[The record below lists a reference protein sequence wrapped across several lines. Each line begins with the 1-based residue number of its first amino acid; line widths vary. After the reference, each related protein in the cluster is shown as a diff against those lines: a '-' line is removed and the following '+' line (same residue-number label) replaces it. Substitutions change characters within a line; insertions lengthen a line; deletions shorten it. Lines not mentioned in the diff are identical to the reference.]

1 MNQMGK
7 MILIRSS
14 WKAYVDL
21 RHIELEFVRNEKI
34 DPEIHFPVFSEEELK
49 IL

>member
-1 MNQMGK
+1 MGK

-21 RHIELEFVRNEKI
+21 RHIELEFRSDEEVDAK
-34 DPEIHFPVFSEEELK
+34 IHFF
-49 IL
+49 